1 MTPTSLAVTT
11 ITAAAIATATVRLY
25 LKPRR
30 IPRLIRSR
38 RWCPVPHLILER
50 ADAWAASLGCDGYT
64 VLRDGGGTR
73 WRVESY
79 QGWLQVSDAYARRMA
94 NRVLRPTPAKTCAVN
109 PGEMTWRKTQ
119 AACSVR
125 WRWYDH
131 PSGARGYIQPYEAQ
145 P

>member
-1 MTPTSLAVTT
+1 M
-11 ITAAAIATATVRLY
+11 IAAITTATVKTY

-30 IPRLIRSR
+30 LPRLIRSAR
-38 RWCPVPHLILER
+38 RCPVPHLILER

-94 NRVLRPTPAKTCAVN
+94 SRVWRSTPAKTCAVN

-131 PSGARGYIQPYEAQ
+131 PSGARGYLTHPSEAQ